1 MTLPH
6 DKARRRGH
14 SRPPRI
20 QATTLW
26 HHPSQ
31 QHGDEPLGIPGYE
44 GRTPTYVIWNLLQRY
59 TQPGDLVV
67 DPFCGGGTTLDVA
80 KELGRESRGFDLR
93 PMRADIELADARDL
107 PLEDA
112 SVDFL
117 FMDPPW
123 SSHLD
128 YSDDPRCIGKLDAFQ
143 AGYMDALGRVF
154 REAERVLADGSFLAI
169 LVSDTFKKKKG
180 FVPIGARVS
189 GLLERRFRAVDHVA
203 VVRGSNKLEDVR
215 YRKAAEE
222 GNFFLRGFN
231 HLLIFQKGE
240 AEVGGEKAP
249 VP

>member
-1 MTLPH
+1 MMPPPSL
-6 DKARRRGH
+6 
-14 SRPPRI
+14 PPRRTHRARAKPLRL

-31 QHGDEPLGIPGYE
+31 QHGDKPYGLPGYE
-44 GRTPTYVIWNLLQRY
+44 GRTPSYVIWNLLQRY
-59 TQPGDLVV
+59 TKPGDLVV

-80 KELGRESRGFDLR
+80 TELGRASRGFDLR
-93 PMRADIELADARDL
+93 PLRDDIVQADARDL
-107 PLEDA
+107 PLEDG

-128 YSDDPRCIGKLDAFQ
+128 YSDDPRCIGKLDAFE
-143 AGYMDALGRVF
+143 AGYMEALGRVF
-154 REAERVLADGSFLAI
+154 REAARVLAPGRTMAI

-180 FVPIGARVS
+180 FVPIAARVS
-189 GLLERRFRAVDHVA
+189 GLLERRFTAIDHVA

-231 HLLIFQKGE
+231 HLLIFQKAE
-240 AEVGGEKAP
+240 AE
-249 VP
+249 